1 MEYGRHEGG
10 NLVNLFSELTVFPA
24 PTFPAAYPSIEPIS
38 GHDVNVQNTFADETS
53 SAECTQYSVRGRGLE
68 EPGAGEPSHEPAR
81 FLRKQ

>member
-1 MEYGRHEGG
+1 M
-10 NLVNLFSELTVFPA
+10 NDVIDLFPA
-24 PTFPAAYPSIEPIS
+24 PTFPAYPSIEPIS

-68 EPGAGEPSHEPAR
+68 EQGAGEPSHEPAR